1 MICTT
6 HAFIPAHALAQTVSG
21 SLSVSATILPPVTTP
36 PVKPLSFRVERD
48 GTARLETTSPF
59 AGAVSAI
66 VMSTVASSAN
76 GFTPVPQRPALVSA
90 TPSREHLEASAASAV
105 VAPRWR
111 YAIPLDAPAD
121 RTATHDVT
129 VRITYLIVPGT

>member
-6 HAFIPAHALAQTVSG
+6 HAFIPADALAQTVSG

-36 PVKPLSFRVERD
+36 AVKPLSFHVERD

-76 GFTPVPQRPALVSA
+76 GFVPVAQRPVLVGA
-90 TPSREHLEASAASAV
+90 TPSSRQLEASAASAAA
-105 VAPRWR
+105 APRWR

-121 RTATHDVT
+121 RTATRDVT
-129 VRITYLIVPGT
+129 VRITYLVVPGT